1 MNVIVN
7 GVVNNNNIKET
18 YDEYLSDIE
27 KNLAKSKSHKNVD
40 QLKNYLIKIFI
51 L

>member
-1 MNVIVN
+1 MKTIVN

-18 YDEYLSDIE
+18 YNKYLSDIE
-27 KNLAKSKSHKNVD
+27 KNLAKSKCNKNVD
-40 QLKNYLIKIFI
+40 KLKNI